1 MRWWRRREVR
11 EVPLAGVQ
19 LGWDLHSHLVPGV
32 DDGAATLEDGL
43 ELVAGL
49 VRQGYR
55 GAVVT
60 PHIHSDL
67 YPNSRETLVAPF
79 ARLQEAVGERFA
91 EFQLQ
96 LAAEYL
102 IDERFERHV
111 ESGDLL
117 DFAGVDDGG
126 REARCVLVEFG
137 FAALPPQAE
146 RALFD
151 LARGGYVPVIA
162 HIERY
167 PFLDLGAALR
177 WADRGALLTVNA
189 ASLAGAY
196 GPQVQGIALG
206 VVKAGRAAALCSDAH
221 GTRHID
227 SLPVAMA
234 LPAVQ
239 AALEAGGFHLHRFLG
254 ART

>member
-1 MRWWRRREVR
+1 MRWWRRAAKEIA
-11 EVPLAGVQ
+11 PAGVS
-19 LGWDLHSHLVPGV
+19 LGWDVHSHLVPGV
-32 DDGAATLEDGL
+32 DDGAATLEDGI
-43 ELVAGL
+43 ELVEGL

-67 YPNSRETLVAPF
+67 YPNTRQSLAEPF
-79 ARLQEAVGERFA
+79 ARIQEAVGVRFPGF
-91 EFQLQ
+91 ELR

-102 IDERFERHV
+102 IDERFDLHLEA
-111 ESGDLL
+111 GDLL
-117 DFAGVDDGG
+117 DFAGADDSGQA
-126 REARCVLVEFG
+126 ARCVLVEFG

-146 RALFD
+146 RVLFD

-167 PFLDLGAALR
+167 PYLDLAAALR

-196 GPQVQGIALG
+196 GPQVQGLALG

-221 GTRHID
+221 GMRHID
-227 SLPVAMA
+227 CLPMAFA